1 MSTIVFSLKA
11 SHQECNKTVPEKS
24 ELTFPLV
31 QEKQSLPKKY
41 LCDDLRDDLEK
52 FMNQASHDTFSFPEA
67 LHPYFP
73 SIVENVTVSHGRKAV
88 LKCEVD
94 NLRNYKVS
102 SVNCC

>member
-1 MSTIVFSLKA
+1 MTAIDRKDAFLVLRLQNLDSEYFS
-11 SHQECNKTVPEKS
+11 ET
-24 ELTFPLV
+24 
-31 QEKQSLPKKY
+31 
-41 LCDDLRDDLEK
+41 
-52 FMNQASHDTFSFPEA
+52 

-102 SVNCC
+102 FDLQNHLDLTRIFLEGYEIEKLLPFFVKD

>member
-1 MSTIVFSLKA
+1 MSLVVFLLKA
-11 SHQECNKTVPEKS
+11 FHQECNKIVPEKI

-31 QEKQSLPKKY
+31 LEKQSLSKKY
-41 LCDDLRDDLEK
+41 LCDDLRDDLDEL
-52 FMNQASHDTFSFPEA
+52 MNKASHDTFFFPEA

-102 SVNCC
+102 SVNC

>member
-1 MSTIVFSLKA
+1 MQNLDSEYFS
-11 SHQECNKTVPEKS
+11 ET
-24 ELTFPLV
+24 
-31 QEKQSLPKKY
+31 
-41 LCDDLRDDLEK
+41 
-52 FMNQASHDTFSFPEA
+52 

-102 SVNCC
+102 FDLQNHLDLTMIFLEGYEIEKLLPFLCQGLKKCSND